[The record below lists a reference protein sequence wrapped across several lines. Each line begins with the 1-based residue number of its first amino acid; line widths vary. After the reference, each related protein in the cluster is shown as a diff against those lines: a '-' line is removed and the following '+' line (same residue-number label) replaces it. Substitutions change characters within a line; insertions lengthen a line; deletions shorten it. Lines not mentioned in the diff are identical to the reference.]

1 MLSSLK
7 KNLKYKTLIEESN
20 LFDEKYYL
28 KEYTDARLSNFTAIE
43 HFCKEGLEKGYRPN
57 DSFDPIWYGNYYSH
71 VKNSSLLPLIYFL
84 TFGKDENHFQNR
96 KEMVYYTLIKKSGLF
111 DSNFYLNYYKDVEE
125 KDSDWLLHYVRYGE
139 KEGKSPNRTFDV
151 TRYYNN
157 YKDEILR
164 LNISAFEH
172 YILHSDEIN
181 SLVLKAKENMA
192 TPFKK
197 NDLNIVALL
206 PENIEN
212 ENRASM
218 LRVVAPL
225 TLDLVKEKIFF
236 KALPHSFDF
245 SEIVTYDSCIVYANT
260 IRGKEKAE
268 ALVDV
273 LKKSKIELIVYVEKE
288 ESSELDVTI
297 SYLLDHA
304 NVALF
309 STQLLMERYPS
320 KVKRKFILPAVL
332 ELELL
337 DKEILE
343 FLALTWLQSI
353 QKVNTIVDNSELF
366 DKVFYIEDNA
376 DLKRKSINPLWHYY
390 WYGWREKRL
399 PSTKIDIFWYVDNYL
414 ENYLLP
420 INPILHYEFIGRNR
434 EYDIKAKY
442 KGLSKSITL
451 PSNPKRVALFAGYD
465 KDGIIDNSVLLFIKE
480 LSKYSDVYFLSDSIV
495 SQKELDKLEPYTKG
509 TWAYRH
515 GEYDFGSYKRLAQYH
530 VGWEAIEKYDELL
543 FVNDSSYLLDSLDK
557 VFTKMSAKKT
567 SFWGMQTTKG
577 IYVIKEKASNKFRLK
592 IPINNIKKKH
602 MENYFNEDI
611 FDFHLG
617 SYFLAFRTNVIKDKK
632 FQKFLWHV
640 SKERNKTTL
649 ILRNEIGLTKFLI
662 ANEYDFETYMDDLY
676 PYHPVYTN
684 RVYDMM
690 ENGFPFFKRLF
701 MVLNHYKEKELYS
714 WKKRLLSIYPTLDIK
729 PIEDNLNRVGDATAI
744 YKNLDV
750 DKNDKP
756 LLSTKDFILEDKKTV
771 VENNVWVF
779 LVSAETHTLNK
790 ESMSILQ
797 DIKDDKNIE
806 KIVLYRSKRVDIDGE
821 NIEFLPLYSR
831 EGQHSLLRASKIFV
845 GELLNLEVS
854 FPLDINKH
862 EFIGLKNE

>member
-20 LFDEKYYL
+20 FFDEKYYL
-28 KEYTDARLSNFTAIE
+28 KQYQDARLSNFTAIE

-71 VKNSSLLPLIYFL
+71 VKTSSLLPLIYFL

-111 DSNFYLNYYKDVEE
+111 DSNFYADYYKNLEE
-125 KDSDWLLHYVRYGE
+125 KETDWLLHYVRYGE
-139 KEGKSPNRTFDV
+139 KEGKSPNRTFDA
-151 TRYYNN
+151 TRYYND

-206 PENIEN
+206 PEDIEN

-218 LRVVAPL
+218 LRLVAPL
-225 TLDLVKEKIFF
+225 TLDFLKEKIFF

-245 SEIVTYDSCIVYANT
+245 YEIVTYDSCIVYANT
-260 IRGKEKAE
+260 IKQKKRAE
-268 ALVDV
+268 LLVDV

-288 ESSELDVTI
+288 ENSKLDAPI

-309 STQLLMERYPS
+309 STKILMERYPS
-320 KVKRKFILPAVL
+320 KVKRKFLLPAVL

-337 DKEILE
+337 DKEMLE

-353 QKVNTIVDNSELF
+353 QKINIIVDNSELF
-366 DKVFYIEDNA
+366 DKKFYIEDNA

-399 PSTKIDIFWYVDNYL
+399 PSTKIDTFWYADNYFQ
-414 ENYLLP
+414 NYLLAV
-420 INPILHYEFIGRNR
+420 NPILHYELIGKDR
-434 EYDIKAKY
+434 EYEIKPKY
-442 KGLSKSITL
+442 RGLTKRVAL
-451 PSNPKRVALFAGYD
+451 PSKPKRVALFAGYD
-465 KDGIIDNSVLLFIKE
+465 KDGIIDDSVIIFIKE
-480 LSKYSDVYFLSDSIV
+480 LSKYSDVYFLSDTTV
-495 SQKELDKLEPYTKG
+495 SQKELDKLAPYTKG
-509 TWAYRH
+509 AWAYRH

-530 VGWEAIEKYDELL
+530 VGWETIERYDELL

-557 VFTKMSAKKT
+557 VFTKMNSKIT
-567 SFWGMQTTKG
+567 SFWGLQATKG
-577 IYVIKEKASNKFRLK
+577 IKSTKDKSSNKFSSK
-592 IPINNIKKKH
+592 VSIEEIKKKYLK
-602 MENYFNEDI
+602 EYFNEDK
-611 FDFHLG
+611 FDFLLG
-617 SYFLAFRTNVIKDKK
+617 SYFLAFRTNIIKDER
-632 FQKFLWHV
+632 FQKFINNIT
-640 SKERNKTTL
+640 KERNKVTI

-676 PYHPVYTN
+676 PFHPVYTN
-684 RVYDMM
+684 IVYDMI

-701 MVLNHYKEKELYS
+701 MTLNHYKEKELYS
-714 WKKRLLSIYPTLDIK
+714 WKQRLLALYPTLDIK
-729 PIEDNLNRVGDATAI
+729 PIEENLNRVADATSL
-744 YKNLDV
+744 YKNLDI
-750 DKNDKP
+750 DNNDKP
-756 LLSTKDFILEDKKTV
+756 LLSAKDFILEDKKTV
-771 VENNVWVF
+771 VEKNVWVF
-779 LVSAETHTLNK
+779 LVSTETHLLNK
-790 ESMSILQ
+790 ESIAIIQ
-797 DIKDDKNIE
+797 DNENIE
-806 KIVLYRSKRVDIDGE
+806 KIILYRSKQIEINGK
-821 NIEFLPLYSR
+821 NIELLPLYSR
-831 EGQHSLLRASKIFV
+831 KGQESLLRASKIFV
-845 GELLNLEVS
+845 GELLNLEVP
-854 FPLDINKH
+854 FPLDIDTH
-862 EFIGLKNE
+862 EFIGLKNES